1 MKNSAIILSVLLIF
15 SSCAVDSVLF
25 ENGESDY
32 SIVIDKEASAS
43 EQYAAE
49 ELQNWLREVGG
60 VSLPIVGPDEGEQG
74 KRLVVGYNSIVED
87 LVPKA
92 QIQSPSD
99 DSFTWCSKKGDVL
112 FWGGSERGTLYSVYD
127 FLEDQLGLRWYSE
140 DVTVVPEV
148 EKWSFSRLYNHEVPA
163 LLVRDNCMLAPRTN
177 TVFSARLRNN
187 FTRLPGK
194 EQGTTLPG
202 TAEGYWGVHAMAYH
216 VPAHKYF
223 KDHPEY
229 FSLYDG
235 KRCTDQLCLSNPDVL
250 KICIES
256 MRKVMREEPDYMI
269 YSMEQLDN
277 VQPCQCEC
285 EACQALIDEYGG
297 NSGIMVWFVNQV
309 ADALKYEFPDKYVG
323 TFAYRYTRHAP
334 TGIVPRDNVVIRLCS
349 IECCL
354 LHDFEGCEMNQP
366 FMKDLQDWSAI
377 AKNLYIWD
385 YATDFSYYCLP
396 VANLRLL
403 QPKIKDFCEHNAMG
417 MLEQGD
423 YQTRTCELKELRAY
437 LVSKLLW
444 DPDEDVE
451 AIIRE
456 FTDGYYGPA
465 GRYIREYIDYAD
477 TYLRREGMH
486 TDCYANVAHPMFTS
500 EFVTE
505 AARIFDDAKEAVKDQ
520 PEYLQRV
527 ETSEL
532 PVIMLQLELIPN
544 EAFKVDAHERFR
556 KIVERDRI
564 VNLDEFGYVTASGY
578 LEYIVNFEESMKN
591 PVMFQ
596 AQNIPVGG
604 NGIAYTRYEG
614 NFVSTVEMVKEGKV
628 TDSGVMPVIAIET
641 EETIDHFGYVF
652 ETVMRIDTEGI
663 HMFQITTDDGAV
675 VLIDGK
681 EIFNRDGSHSALRGW
696 AAVNLEK
703 GFHKLTVRYFDDSED
718 QKLDVYMVSPDGYD
732 GPVPAEICFV
742 PEQ

>member
-1 MKNSAIILSVLLIF
+1 MMRNILYFIPVILLSA
-15 SSCAVDSVLF
+15 CTGKHVLF
-25 ENGESDY
+25 ENGASDY
-32 SIVIDKEASAS
+32 SIIIDKGAPAS

-99 DSFTWCSKKGDVL
+99 DSFTWCSKKGDIL

-127 FLEDQLGLRWYSE
+127 FLEDQLGIRWYSE
-140 DVTVVPEV
+140 DATVVPEV

-229 FSLYDG
+229 FSLYNG

-309 ADALKYEFPDKYVG
+309 ADALKDEFPDKYVG

-403 QPKIKDFCEHNAMG
+403 QPKIKDFCDHNAMG

-444 DPDEDVE
+444 NPDEDVE

-596 AQNIPVGG
+596 AQNIPAGG

>member
-1 MKNSAIILSVLLIF
+1 MRNILYFIPVILLSA
-15 SSCAVDSVLF
+15 CTGKHVLF
-25 ENGESDY
+25 ENGASDY
-32 SIVIDKEASAS
+32 SIVIDKEAPAS

-99 DSFTWCSKKGDVL
+99 DSFTWCSKKGDIL

-127 FLEDQLGLRWYSE
+127 FLEDQLGIRWYSE

-148 EKWSFSRLYNHEVPA
+148 EKWSFSKLYNHEAPA

-194 EQGTTLPG
+194 EPGTTLPG

-229 FSLYDG
+229 FSLYNG

-309 ADALKYEFPDKYVG
+309 ADALKDEFPDKYVG

-403 QPKIKDFCEHNAMG
+403 QPKIKDFCDHNAMG

-556 KIVERDRI
+556 KIVERDKI

-614 NFVSTVEMVKEGKV
+614 NFVSTVEMVKDGKV

>member
-1 MKNSAIILSVLLIF
+1 MMRNILYFIPVILLSA
-15 SSCAVDSVLF
+15 CTGKHVLF
-25 ENGESDY
+25 ENGASDY
-32 SIVIDKEASAS
+32 SIVIDKEAPAS

-99 DSFTWCSKKGDVL
+99 DSFTWCSKKGDIL

-127 FLEDQLGLRWYSE
+127 FLEDQLGIRWYSE

-148 EKWSFSRLYNHEVPA
+148 EKWSFSTLYNHEAPA

-177 TVFSARLRNN
+177 AVYSARQRNN

-194 EQGTTLPG
+194 EPGTTLPG

-229 FSLYDG
+229 FSLYNG

-309 ADALKYEFPDKYVG
+309 ADALKDEFPDKYVG

-403 QPKIKDFCEHNAMG
+403 QPKIKDFCDHNAMG

-444 DPDEDVE
+444 NPDEDVE

-544 EAFKVDAHERFR
+544 EAFKVDAHEIFR

-564 VNLDEFGYVTASGY
+564 MNLDEFGYVTASGY

-591 PVMFQ
+591 PVNFQ

-604 NGIAYTRYEG
+604 KGIAYTRYEG

-641 EETIDHFGYVF
+641 EDTIDHFGYVF

>member
-1 MKNSAIILSVLLIF
+1 MRNILYFIPVILLSA
-15 SSCAVDSVLF
+15 CTGKHVLF
-25 ENGESDY
+25 ENGASDY
-32 SIVIDKEASAS
+32 SIVIDKEAPAS

-74 KRLVVGYNSIVED
+74 KRLVVGYNSIVQEF
-87 LVPKA
+87 VPEA
-92 QIQSPSD
+92 EQQSPSD
-99 DSFTWCSKKGDVL
+99 DSFTWCSKGGDIL

-127 FLEDQLGLRWYSE
+127 FLEDQLGIRWYSE
-140 DVTVVPEV
+140 DATVVPEFG
-148 EKWSFSRLYNHEVPA
+148 KWSFSELYNHEAPA

-177 TVFSARLRNN
+177 PVFSARLRNN

-194 EQGTTLPG
+194 EPGTTLPG

-229 FSLYDG
+229 FSLYNG

-250 KICIES
+250 NICIES

-285 EACQALIDEYGG
+285 ESCQALIERYGG

-309 ADALKYEFPDKYVG
+309 ADALKDEFPDKYVG

-377 AKNLYIWD
+377 AKNLYFWD

-403 QPKIKDFCEHNAMG
+403 QPKIKDFCDHNAMG

-444 DPDEDVE
+444 NPDEDVE
-451 AIIRE
+451 AIIKE

-477 TYLRREGMH
+477 TYLRRDGMH
-486 TDCYANVAHPMFTS
+486 TDCYANVAHPMFTP
-500 EFVTE
+500 EFVKE

-614 NFVSTVEMVKEGKV
+614 NFVSTVEMLKEGKV

-652 ETVMRIDTEGI
+652 ETVLKIDEGGI

-675 VLIDGK
+675 VMIDGK

-703 GFHKLTVRYFDDSED
+703 GYHKLTIRYFDDSED
-718 QKLDVYMVSPDGYD
+718 QTLDVYMVSPDGYE
-732 GPVPAEICFV
+732 GPVPAEICYL
-742 PEQ
+742 PKL

>member
-1 MKNSAIILSVLLIF
+1 MMRNILYFIPVILLSA
-15 SSCAVDSVLF
+15 CTGKHVLF
-25 ENGESDY
+25 ENGASDY
-32 SIVIDKEASAS
+32 SIVIDKEAPAS

-99 DSFTWCSKKGDVL
+99 DSFTWCSKKGDIL

-127 FLEDQLGLRWYSE
+127 FLEDQLGIRWYSE

-148 EKWSFSRLYNHEVPA
+148 EKWSFSRLYNHEAPA

-177 TVFSARLRNN
+177 AVYSARQRNN

-194 EQGTTLPG
+194 EPGTTLPG

-229 FSLYDG
+229 FSLYNG

-256 MRKVMREEPDYMI
+256 MRKVMRENPDFMI

-309 ADALKYEFPDKYVG
+309 ADALKDEFPDKYVG

-403 QPKIKDFCEHNAMG
+403 QPKIKDFCDHNAMG

-477 TYLRREGMH
+477 AYLRREGMH

-652 ETVMRIDTEGI
+652 ETVLRVDKEGV

-681 EIFNRDGSHSALRGW
+681 EIFNRDGSHSTLRGW

-703 GFHKLTVRYFDDSED
+703 GLHNITVRYFDDSED
-718 QKLDVYMVSPDGYD
+718 QTLDVYMVAPDGYE
-732 GPVPAEICFV
+732 GPLPAEICFL

>member
-1 MKNSAIILSVLLIF
+1 MMRNILYFIPVILLSA
-15 SSCAVDSVLF
+15 CTGKHVLF
-25 ENGESDY
+25 ENGASDY
-32 SIVIDKEASAS
+32 SIVIDKAAPAS

-99 DSFTWCSKKGDVL
+99 DSFTWCSKKGDIL

-127 FLEDQLGLRWYSE
+127 FLEDQLGIRWYSE

-148 EKWSFSRLYNHEVPA
+148 EKWSFSKLYNHEAPA

-177 TVFSARLRNN
+177 AVYSARQRNN

-194 EQGTTLPG
+194 EPGTTLPG

-229 FSLYDG
+229 FSLYNG

-309 ADALKYEFPDKYVG
+309 ADALKDEFPDKYVG

-403 QPKIKDFCEHNAMG
+403 QPKIKDFCDHNAMG

-444 DPDEDVE
+444 NPDEDVE

-718 QKLDVYMVSPDGYD
+718 QRLDVYMVSPDGYD

>member
-1 MKNSAIILSVLLIF
+1 MRNILYFIPVILLSA
-15 SSCAVDSVLF
+15 CTGKHVLF
-25 ENGESDY
+25 ENGASDY
-32 SIVIDKEASAS
+32 SIVIDKEAPAS

-99 DSFTWCSKKGDVL
+99 DSFTWCSKKGDIL

-127 FLEDQLGLRWYSE
+127 FLEDQLGIRWYSE

-148 EKWSFSRLYNHEVPA
+148 EKWSFSKLYNHEAPA

-194 EQGTTLPG
+194 EPGTTLPG

-229 FSLYDG
+229 FSLYNG

-309 ADALKYEFPDKYVG
+309 ADALKDEFPDKYVG

-403 QPKIKDFCEHNAMG
+403 QPKIKDFCDHNAMG

-444 DPDEDVE
+444 NPDEDVE

-500 EFVTE
+500 EFVAE

-628 TDSGVMPVIAIET
+628 TDRGVMQVIAIET

-703 GFHKLTVRYFDDSED
+703 GFHKLTVRYFDDSEG
-718 QKLDVYMVSPDGYD
+718 QTLDAYMVAPDGYE
-732 GPVPAEICFV
+732 GPIPAEICYL
-742 PEQ
+742 P

>member
-1 MKNSAIILSVLLIF
+1 MMRNILYFIPVILLSA
-15 SSCAVDSVLF
+15 CTGKHVLF
-25 ENGESDY
+25 ENGASDY

-127 FLEDQLGLRWYSE
+127 FLEDQLGIRWYSE